1 MDRGKV
7 LHAAHEGVHLLRFV
21 GEIRYPLA
29 PSVNRYVD
37 EIFSNTV
44 PRAFVLDLTET
55 RAIDSTSLG
64 GLGRIANRMREIG
77 GPRVTI
83 ISNRPDINEV
93 LISMAF
99 DEVFEI
105 VPDAERAARESRE
118 LPIEEVD
125 RESMR
130 RTVLEAH
137 RILMALSEH
146 NRELF
151 RDLVAAFEAE
161 GGKDRAAS

>member
-1 MDRGKV
+1 M
-7 LHAAHEGVHLLRFV
+7 
-21 GEIRYPLA
+21 
-29 PSVNRYVD
+29 
-37 EIFSNTV
+37 
-44 PRAFVLDLTET
+44 
-55 RAIDSTSLG
+55 
-64 GLGRIANRMREIG
+64 
-77 GPRVTI
+77 TI